1 MLKRR
6 SVLSP
11 SLPRVSGPSLGLPI
25 GSIPQWRMGRWGLS
39 LWGYGLGLW
48 LVSPFPALAQPET
61 SADRGQNL
69 PPIDLDLRL
78 DPRLNPLPAFPP
90 QSLDGLMTQTPPSAS
105 SDLFLAY
112 PPENHQT
119 SADRIFLIGTAD
131 PRQPVTVNGT
141 AIGDRSPAGHFAP
154 SLPLQIGANT
164 FTLRQ
169 GNQTLTRTITRLN
182 SQPQIPQTLTFGEGS
197 LTPAGAI
204 ARQPGEWVCFGAIA
218 PPAATVEVL
227 LGSLTVPLA
236 EQTQQVTLP
245 SNLAVLTGDNA
256 PQVAAGSGQYQGCTP
271 LTLHPSTLQPQFRLT
286 YQGQTL
292 TTAAP
297 APLEV
302 LAPAPLL
309 QATLTAPSGTA
320 RTGPSTDY
328 SRLTPLPPGTQ
339 ARITAREGEWV
350 RLDYG
355 DGKNAWIKAGEVEER
370 AVTALPEAIIRSALS
385 QTLTDRTEIRFP
397 LTRPVPVT
405 LTEDGDRLSLTLHTT
420 TAQTDT
426 VYISPD
432 PILASFHWQQ
442 PQPQTVTYTFRL
454 TTPHAWGHTLRYEG
468 STLILTLKHPPQN
481 RSLQGVHIF
490 LDPGHGSEND
500 LGARGPNGYPEKDVA
515 LTVSLMLQ
523 RELEARGA
531 KVSLSRTGDEDL
543 WPNDRVRLMEQAD
556 PHIALSL
563 HYNALPDAGDA
574 LGTQGIGAFWYH
586 PQAQDLAQ
594 FLHDGLVQ
602 RLDRPSYGVFWN
614 NLALTRPSLAPAV
627 LLELGFMINPEEF
640 EWITNDQAQGELV
653 QALADSLEAWLR
665 EQ

>member
-1 MLKRR
+1 IA
-6 SVLSP
+6 P
-11 SLPRVSGPSLGLPI
+11 P
-25 GSIPQWRMGRWGLS
+25 
-39 LWGYGLGLW
+39 
-48 LVSPFPALAQPET
+48 PALAQPET
-61 SADRGQNL
+61 RADRGQTL
-69 PPIDLDLRL
+69 PTIGLDLPL
-78 DPRLNPLPAFPP
+78 NPRLNPLPAFPP
-90 QSLDGLMTQTPPSAS
+90 ESLDWLMTQTPPSAS

-154 SLPLQIGANT
+154 SFPLQIGANT

-169 GNQTLTRTITRLN
+169 GDQTLTLTITRLD
-182 SQPQIPQTLTFGEGS
+182 SQPQIPQTLAFGEES
-197 LTPAGAI
+197 LTPAVPI
-204 ARQPGEWVCFGAIA
+204 ARQAGEWVCFGAIA

-227 LGSLTVPLA
+227 LGSLTIPLM
-236 EQTQQVTLP
+236 EQSQQVTLP
-245 SNLAVLTGDNA
+245 SNLAVLIGDNA
-256 PQVAAGSGQYQGCTP
+256 PQIAAGSGQYQGCTP
-271 LTLHPSTLQPQFRLT
+271 LNLPSGTTLQPQFRLT
-286 YQGQTL
+286 HQGQTL

-297 APLEV
+297 GTLEV

-309 QATLTAPSGTA
+309 QATVTSPSGTA
-320 RTGPSTDY
+320 RTGPSTNY

-339 ARITAREGEWV
+339 ASITGREGEWV

-355 DGKNAWIKAGEVEER
+355 DGKNAWIKASEVEET
-370 AVTALPEAIIRSALS
+370 AVAALPEAIIRSALS
-385 QTLTDRTEIRFP
+385 QTLADRTEIRFP
-397 LTRPVPVT
+397 LTRPVPVS

-481 RSLQGVHIF
+481 RGLQGVHIF

-500 LGARGPNGYPEKDVA
+500 LGARGPNDYPEKDVA
-515 LTVSLMLQ
+515 LKVSLMLQ

-531 KVSLSRTGDEDL
+531 RVSLSRTGDEDL
-543 WPNDRVRLMEQAD
+543 WPNDRVALMEQAD
-556 PHIALSL
+556 PQIALSL

-614 NLALTRPSLAPAV
+614 NLALTRPSMAPSV

-653 QALADSLEAWLR
+653 RALADSLETWL
-665 EQ
+665 QQP